1 MCFPDEKIKTRYGI
15 IFFPSQENKT
25 HFEEK
30 LFSIRIFFP
39 FQEILSQNFPGF
51 PIFSPVG
58 KYFTGKNVVW
68 ENKGR

>member
-1 MCFPDEKIKTRYGI
+1 MYFPDEKKNPLWEKN
-15 IFFPSQENKT
+15 FPSQENKT